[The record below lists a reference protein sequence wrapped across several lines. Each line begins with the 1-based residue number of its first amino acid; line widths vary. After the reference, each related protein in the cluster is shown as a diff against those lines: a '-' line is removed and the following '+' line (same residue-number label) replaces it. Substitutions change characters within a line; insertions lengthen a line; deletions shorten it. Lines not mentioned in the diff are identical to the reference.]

1 MKTGILV
8 FRICKQSK
16 LLISIKLNL
25 LNSSPFNLLGG
36 FLHLCFQTC
45 DILCVLKYRVSID
58 RVIEYEFHRS
68 RSYRTACKGI

>member
-1 MKTGILV
+1 MPVISEINPHV
-8 FRICKQSK
+8 IYK
-16 LLISIKLNL
+16 LSFNPL
-25 LNSSPFNLLGG
+25 NLLGG

-68 RSYRTACKGI
+68 RSYRTACKVI